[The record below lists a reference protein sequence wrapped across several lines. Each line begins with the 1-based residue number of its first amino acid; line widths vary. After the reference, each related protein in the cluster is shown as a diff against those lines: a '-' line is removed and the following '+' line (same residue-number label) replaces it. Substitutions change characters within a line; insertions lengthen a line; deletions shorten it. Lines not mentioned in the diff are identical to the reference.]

1 MAMPAESPTYWTK
14 AAVQALPD
22 DGQRYE
28 LAWGELLVTP
38 APAPRHERILAR
50 LLEVLF
56 PYVRKHGLGQVFFSK
71 AELSWGDDTRFQ
83 PDIMVVPP
91 AEAHATRWEDVQH
104 PTLVVEILSPSS
116 TRYDR
121 FPKRRAYQEAA
132 VPVYWVVDP
141 EARQVEVWT
150 PTLGFPVIETE
161 RLRWAPAGA
170 AAPLTAELAFLFAE
184 EDLPA

>member
-121 FPKRRAYQEAA
+121 FTKRHANQYGG
-132 VPVYWVVDP
+132 VPAYWVVDP
-141 EARQVEVWT
+141 DLRLVEVWE
-150 PTLGFPVIETE
+150 PASQAPLVE
-161 RLRWAPAGA
+161 RERVTWAPPGA
-170 AAPLTAELAFLFAE
+170 AAPLHLELRTIF
-184 EDLPA
+184 DPA

>member
-1 MAMPAESPTYWTK
+1 MPAESPTYWTK

-28 LAWGELLVTP
+28 LVWGELLVTP
-38 APAPRHERILAR
+38 APSPRHERVLMD
-50 LLEVLF
+50 LLEALL
-56 PYVRKHGLGQVFFSK
+56 PYVRRHGLGRVYSSK

-91 AEAHATRWEDVQH
+91 DEAHATRWEDVQH

-121 FPKRRAYQEAA
+121 FPKRRAYQEAG
-132 VPVYWVVDP
+132 VPLYWVVDP
-141 EARQVEVWT
+141 EGQQVEVWMPSLT
-150 PTLGFPVIETE
+150 FPVIERDRVT
-161 RLRWAPAGA
+161 WNPAGA
-170 AAPLTAELAFLFAE
+170 SSPLLVDLALLFGTEQSA
-184 EDLPA
+184 

>member
-38 APAPRHERILAR
+38 APSPRHERVLGQ
-50 LLEVLF
+50 LLEALL
-56 PYVRKHGLGQVFFSK
+56 PYVRAHRLGRVYFSK

-104 PTLVVEILSPSS
+104 PSLVIEILSPSS

-121 FPKRRAYQEAA
+121 FTKRHAYQHGG
-132 VPVYWVVDP
+132 VPAYWVVDP
-141 EARQVEVWT
+141 DRRLVEVWG
-150 PTLGFPVIETE
+150 PADQAPRVE
-161 RLRWAPAGA
+161 REQVTWAPPGA
-170 AAPLTAELAFLFAE
+170 TAPLCL
-184 EDLPA
+184 DLTTVFDSA